1 MSGGNQEAVTNIRFP
16 SMPHSSTT
24 SIIYPPSSPDPR
36 LMQSLFK
43 SSHFGAY
50 YAPSVWMAIVVSI
63 AVILIILIMSWFCRQ
78 VVASKA
84 TQAKASITKAADR
97 LMGRGPR
104 LTDTRPEAEGF
115 NIAAP
120 VVARH
125 SQGWDNAI
133 KALQAVNDRMT
144 AIETVLN
151 RQSIIMA
158 TIKPVEPGLTQ
169 ATAEELPRVLAK
181 GGERLSEVLT
191 GTQFQSTDL
200 HRQLQ
205 SQHPYQGHLLPSQW
219 SNSTMT
225 PRMSSRSL
233 RTSSQL
239 VRRERDPAREVEPR
253 GSTPPPALP
262 QACPR
267 NTCSPESPA
276 APTAGTE
283 TGTDPSREGVRDR
296 DRLYP
301 MDQLLEMVGMVLAKS
316 ESLKEYSMRHSA
328 KSPESEQ

>member
-16 SMPHSSTT
+16 SLPHSSTT

-43 SSHFGAY
+43 SSHFGHY

-78 VVASKA
+78 VVTSKA
-84 TQAKASITKAADR
+84 TQARASITKAADR

-104 LTDTRPEAEGF
+104 LTDTRPEADGF

-120 VVARH
+120 VVAQQ
-125 SQGWDNAI
+125 SQGWHNAI

-169 ATAEELPRVLAK
+169 ATAEDLPRVLAK
-181 GGERLSEVLT
+181 GGDRLSEVLT

-239 VRRERDPAREVEPR
+239 VRREKDPAREVDPR
-253 GSTPPPALP
+253 GSTPPPAHP
-262 QACPR
+262 RACPR
-267 NTCSPESPA
+267 NTCPESPETCPA
-276 APTAGTE
+276 VQLAGTE
-283 TGTDPSREGVRDR
+283 TGPDPSREGAKDMMK
-296 DRLYP
+296 LYP
-301 MDQLLEMVGMVLAKS
+301 DLLIEMAGMMLAKS
-316 ESLKEYSMRHSA
+316 ESMKDYSMKHSA
-328 KSPESEQ
+328 PESEK